1 MTLNRNVSIIEKKI
15 INLFWERKRPVP
27 TTGRIYSYLLI
38 ELFINIVILSYPK
51 CSKIDITG
59 SPKRPEMFKIEQMG
73 KIRNHQM
80 SKKRQNGNFDKPE
93 MLKIDIWGLRKNT
106 NGEMICYISATRYK
120 DYNTDTFGIRYPGW
134 NIANRFV

>member
-73 KIRNHQM
+73 KIRNPQM

-93 MLKIDIWGLRKNT
+93 MLKNRHLGTTKKYKWGDDILYQCNKIQRLQYRHIWH
-106 NGEMICYISATRYK
+106 
-120 DYNTDTFGIRYPGW
+120 
-134 NIANRFV
+134 